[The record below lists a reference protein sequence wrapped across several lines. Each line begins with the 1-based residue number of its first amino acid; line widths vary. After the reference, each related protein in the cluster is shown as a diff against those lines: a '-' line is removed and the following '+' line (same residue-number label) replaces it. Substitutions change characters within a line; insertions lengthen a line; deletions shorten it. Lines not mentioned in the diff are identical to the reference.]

1 MVLERL
7 RKRLNFDAV
16 GRHIPI
22 NPNAL
27 TLLSALLAWIGVPL
41 VWIFNTPPWL
51 LIAIS
56 GALDVIDGAVARGR
70 GLASRGGAFIDS
82 FLDRYSDAAYLLY
95 FWNYVDPLAIFL
107 ALVGTFAISY
117 ARCRGESLGVEVRG
131 VGFMERGERLLF
143 LLAISLIIGTQYATP
158 LFYLYTILVN
168 SAAAY
173 RGYVVYRRLTPN
185 K

>member
-1 MVLERL
+1 VD
-7 RKRLNFDAV
+7 FQ
-16 GRHIPI
+16 H
-22 NPNAL
+22 
-27 TLLSALLAWIGVPL
+27 
-41 VWIFNTPPWL
+41 
-51 LIAIS
+51 IAIS